1 MANVDTN
8 TLCQLGIY
16 LILKKKNHSDSIKMF
31 SETDVINMLEFLID
45 NIFVVCDGRVF
56 KQTVGIP
63 IGTNCAPFLADLFLH
78 SHEEDFIHRH
88 LKKSGKKL
96 ARSFNFT
103 FCYIDDVLSLNNVG
117 LAIS

>member
-8 TLCQLGIY
+8 TLCQQGIY
-16 LILKKKNHSDSIKMF
+16 LILKKQNYSDSIKMF